1 MPNLHFTKHDVLPSS
16 SSPTAPTATTT
27 PNPRNGLT
35 TRQTQELSGTVIAGV
50 AVLIALLALI
60 VGLLQLRNERQKRRE
75 ARELEHELMELEAE
89 VTEVRLIRISTPW
102 KLTRSRGYE
111 GACLDGRARERKR
124 GARCL
129 GQEIDML
136 ERRRFWCF
144 VELSVSRSSGSDGL
158 ARKIS

>member
-1 MPNLHFTKHDVLPSS
+1 MPNLHLIKHDVLPSPS
-16 SSPTAPTATTT
+16 SVAALTATTT
-27 PNPRNGLT
+27 STPPNDLT
-35 TRQTQELSGTVIAGV
+35 TRQNQDLSGTVIAGV

-111 GACLDGRARERKR
+111 GACLDGRARERER

-129 GQEIDML
+129 GEEVDML